1 MWRPLNPSPL
11 TAAWDEA
18 VDPPSD
24 GPSPLWHL
32 KMRELRAKYGIPEP
46 DEDPQEDSE

>member
-18 VDPPSD
+18 IDPPHE
-24 GPSPLWHL
+24 GPSLLWVL
-32 KMRELRAKYGIPEP
+32 RMKQFREKWGIPEP